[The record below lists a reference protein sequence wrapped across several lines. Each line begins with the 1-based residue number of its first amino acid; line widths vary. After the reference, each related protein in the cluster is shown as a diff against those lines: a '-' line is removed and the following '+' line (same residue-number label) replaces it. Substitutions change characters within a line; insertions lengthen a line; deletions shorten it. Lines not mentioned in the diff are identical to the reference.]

1 MSGFTT
7 AKSSIKSFLTGQKN
21 LKKGLTTS
29 PFCVIIKVQKRKE
42 LIKMKHYLFE
52 DLETGEEFIVGA
64 DCVTNASVT
73 ASEYFEEPHFV
84 CRLTE
89 FEAEASGLDEY

>member
-1 MSGFTT
+1 MT
-7 AKSSIKSFLTGQKN
+7 
-21 LKKGLTTS
+21 
-29 PFCVIIKVQKRKE
+29 
-42 LIKMKHYLFE
+42 KHYLFE
-52 DLETGEEFIVGA
+52 DSATGEEFIVGA
-64 DCVTNASVT
+64 NCVTDASVI

>member
-1 MSGFTT
+1 M
-7 AKSSIKSFLTGQKN
+7 
-21 LKKGLTTS
+21 
-29 PFCVIIKVQKRKE
+29 II
-42 LIKMKHYLFE
+42 MTKHYLFE
-52 DLETGEEFIVGA
+52 DSATGEEFIVGA
-64 DCVTNASVT
+64 DCVTDASVI

>member
-1 MSGFTT
+1 
-7 AKSSIKSFLTGQKN
+7 
-21 LKKGLTTS
+21 
-29 PFCVIIKVQKRKE
+29 
-42 LIKMKHYLFE
+42 MKHYLFE
-52 DLETGEEFIVGA
+52 DLESGEEFIVGA
-64 DCVTNASVT
+64 DCVTDASIT

>member
-1 MSGFTT
+1 MFNVSLTY
-7 AKSSIKSFLTGQKN
+7 IKIYDILYLQN
-21 LKKGLTTS
+21 
-29 PFCVIIKVQKRKE
+29 KRKE
-42 LIKMKHYLFE
+42 LIEMKHYLFE
-52 DLETGEEFIVGA
+52 DLESGEEFIVGA
-64 DCVTNASVT
+64 DCVTDASIT